1 MWSQVEGEKL
11 PQEPDG
17 RTVFMGGWNYVMQL
31 AFSRNTMLAHT
42 LWDTHIEYVP
52 HTCLVSYPHFRCHV
66 CHAWPGLSWDLDSE
80 GLKAFAGQVGE
91 AWPSENQCVCA
102 HRPCLHQINPFPS
115 CTCR

>member
-1 MWSQVEGEKL
+1 MWSEVAGEKL

-17 RTVFMGGWNYVMQL
+17 RTVFMGGWNYGMQL

-42 LWDTHIEYVP
+42 HTHTLILNIRMP
-52 HTCLVSYPHFRCHV
+52 QICLVCYPHFRCHV

-91 AWPSENQCVCA
+91 AWPSENQVFAPIALVC
-102 HRPCLHQINPFPS
+102 
-115 CTCR
+115 T